1 MNSMLKSIIHLLC
14 AGILFF
20 SISCQNADP
29 EPQAIDPSQLQESLI
44 RVNKT
49 LAHEENLAIDRYIE
63 RRGLKMERSGTGLR
77 YMIINPGNGIKAQV
91 GMRVTVKYRIE
102 LLDGTFCYS
111 SDSLGTNTFTVDQDQ
126 IESGIHEGIKLLSK
140 GGKAKFILPSH
151 LAYGLL
157 GDQDRIPAKSTV
169 VYDIEVIELTQTP

>member
-77 YMIINPGNGIKAQV
+77 YMVINPGNGIKAQV
-91 GMRVTVKYRIE
+91 GMRVTVNYRIE

-151 LAYGLL
+151 LAHGLL
-157 GDQDRIPAKSTV
+157 GDQDRIPAKSSV
-169 VYDIEVIELTQTP
+169 VYDIEVVELTQTP

>member
-1 MNSMLKSIIHLLC
+1 MNSMLRSIIHLLC

-151 LAYGLL
+151 LAHGLL

>member
-1 MNSMLKSIIHLLC
+1 MRSSIIHVLC

-20 SISCQNADP
+20 SISCKNADP

-77 YMIINPGNGIKAQV
+77 YMVINPGNGIKAQV
-91 GMRVTVKYRIE
+91 GMHVTVKYRIE

-151 LAYGLL
+151 LAHGLL
-157 GDQDRIPAKSTV
+157 GDQDRIPAKSSV
-169 VYDIEVIELTQTP
+169 VYDIEVVELTQTP